1 MEIKIGEKIK
11 KYRKEKG
18 YTQKKIAEKC
28 GLSEI
33 YIKKYETGNVK
44 K

>member
-18 YTQKKIAEKC
+18 YTQKQLAEKC
-28 GLSEI
+28 GL
-33 YIKKYETGNVK
+33 
-44 K
+44 